1 MEGAAA
7 TGQELRRQSAIW
19 AAEAERLHSA
29 TRRVVEHSEQ
39 LAAQQQQQQHA
50 QQQQQQQQ
58 PPPPTPRAP
67 AGVLGSATVGSA
79 AVGSTGSGG
88 SRASVAELSQT
99 AAGLGESDV
108 RTLLQLA
115 RRLSAR

>member
-39 LAAQQQQQQHA
+39 LAAQQQQQQ
-50 QQQQQQQQ
+50 QQQQQ
-58 PPPPTPRAP
+58 PPTPRAP
-67 AGVLGSATVGSA
+67 AGVLGSAVVGSA
-79 AVGSTGSGG
+79 ALGSTGSGG

>member
-39 LAAQQQQQQHA
+39 LAAQQQQQQ
-50 QQQQQQQQ
+50 QQQ
-58 PPPPTPRAP
+58 PPTPRAP
-67 AGVLGSATVGSA
+67 AGVLGSAAVGSA
-79 AVGSTGSGG
+79 ALGSTGSGG

-108 RTLLQLA
+108 HTLLQLA

>member
-39 LAAQQQQQQHA
+39 QQQ
-50 QQQQQQQQ
+50 
-58 PPPPTPRAP
+58 PPTPRAP
-67 AGVLGSATVGSA
+67 AGVLGSAVVGSA
-79 AVGSTGSGG
+79 ALGSTGSGG